1 MKPLSAVTTCIATI
15 AMSGGI
21 LLAGPT
27 LPTYAASDEIERELE
42 RMGLPREYRS
52 GIPAEM
58 RTPPNAREPGLTAAL
73 TFAAPITL
81 ASFGF
86 SLGNDAIPLT
96 LVLTPLSVGL
106 GHVYAGD
113 PKRGAWV
120 ALGVPVAIFGSYALG
135 NQIGLAVIPETGR
148 GFSDMRGIGVA
159 VLGAAIATAAYWG
172 WAAYDAYETANRTS
186 EDARKQQGKQ
196 PAER

>member
-1 MKPLSAVTTCIATI
+1 MNRKTWQTVVV
-15 AMSGGI
+15 GGL
-21 LLAGPT
+21 LLAGST
-27 LPTYAASDEIERELE
+27 LPVYAASDEIERELE

-52 GIPAEM
+52 GIPAAM
-58 RTPPNAREPGLTAAL
+58 RTSPNAREPGLAAAL
-73 TFAAPITL
+73 TFAAPIAL
-81 ASFGF
+81 ASVGL
-86 SLGNDAIPLT
+86 SRGNDAIPLT
-96 LVLTPLSVGL
+96 LLLTPLSVGL

-120 ALGVPVAIFGSYALG
+120 TLGLPVAVLGSYALG

-159 VLGAAIATAAYWG
+159 VLGAAVGTAAYWG
-172 WAAYDAYETANRTS
+172 WAAYDAYETANRTN
-186 EDARKQQGKQ
+186 EDARKQQQVKP